1 MEKRRLGSVSP
12 AREHQRRPQLSK
24 SAKAAPT
31 MIVPALPRL
40 PASGGHQPSCAAPA
54 AACHRH
60 CQGPAR
66 RRWPPA
72 GPVAWRREHRPA
84 RWSGSKVAVCRSSP
98 AAGEPAHRG
107 PHVGQPL
114 FCCAL
119 AMEVRHCPGLLQ
131 VPRGQLLGAGEHAGL
146 RARARNIS
154 TAHLGRACVWP
165 LMATQAGGGPRPGP
179 GISSLVRAVRA
190 PSKAGHPH
198 DMAPSRHGTLTT
210 WHPSK
215 TWAAAGVRRP
225 RWPSQARGG
234 VLGCPLCGEPGG
246 RHLFLDLPQNDTLVL
261 LAGVEPRAQID
272 VVTVQATQLG
282 DDLVQEL
289 VNLTFVVA
297 ATKLSRSEVF
307 AEDILGH
314 ERHVVTSVES
324 VRGRNAGWEPNGS
337 HHGWYG
343 SAVSYGSDCRRRSA
357 KETIRIRTRN
367 ARSRRT
373 PPKDSGGIM
382 RRKNFSGGSVTV

>member
-179 GISSLVRAVRA
+179 GISSLVACRPGTLKGR
-190 PSKAGHPH
+190 
-198 DMAPSRHGTLTT
+198 APSRHGTLTT
-210 WHPSK
+210 WHPHDMAPLK
-215 TWAAAGVRRP
+215 D
-225 RWPSQARGG
+225 
-234 VLGCPLCGEPGG
+234 LGRCG
-246 RHLFLDLPQNDTLVL
+246 
-261 LAGVEPRAQID
+261 
-272 VVTVQATQLG
+272 
-282 DDLVQEL
+282 
-289 VNLTFVVA
+289 
-297 ATKLSRSEVF
+297 
-307 AEDILGH
+307 
-314 ERHVVTSVES
+314 
-324 VRGRNAGWEPNGS
+324 
-337 HHGWYG
+337 
-343 SAVSYGSDCRRRSA
+343 RSA
-357 KETIRIRTRN
+357 S
-367 ARSRRT
+367 ALA
-373 PPKDSGGIM
+373 
-382 RRKNFSGGSVTV
+382 